1 MEYHPDSRYS
11 AGIGVQDPAGDVED
25 LSGES
30 GRDKDGQDEKYL
42 LRSTTD

>member
-1 MEYHPDSRYS
+1 MEYDPDSRYS
-11 AGIGVQDPAGDVED
+11 AGICVQDPAGDVED

>member
-1 MEYHPDSRYS
+1 MEYDADSRYS
-11 AGIGVQDPAGDVED
+11 AGIGVQDLAGDVDD

-30 GRDKDGQDEKYL
+30 GRDEDGEDEKYL